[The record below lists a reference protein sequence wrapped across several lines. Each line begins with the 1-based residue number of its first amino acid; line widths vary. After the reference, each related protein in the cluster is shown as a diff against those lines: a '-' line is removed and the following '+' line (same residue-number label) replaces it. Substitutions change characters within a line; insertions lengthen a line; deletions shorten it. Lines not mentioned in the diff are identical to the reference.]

1 MHFRQRPKQKLVLNL
16 LLYFFV
22 QQVVASQPSTYRTT
36 FKTTKVPYRPRTLD
50 QTFHRGRMAP
60 SKMKT
65 LETDYERALSSQRST
80 SPNRDTPDVEK
91 KLTLIIKHYLPHL
104 IDSEGRIVGQKS
116 GIKYDPSEEFPDLQV
131 QQAKDM
137 WLQSLTP
144 NLAVEPR
151 NRRMSTDVWLPS
163 PIPYYTSPKMKASLY
178 KRLFGTP
185 W

>member
-1 MHFRQRPKQKLVLNL
+1 
-16 LLYFFV
+16 
-22 QQVVASQPSTYRTT
+22 
-36 FKTTKVPYRPRTLD
+36 
-50 QTFHRGRMAP
+50 MAP

-65 LETDYERALSSQRST
+65 LETDYERALSSQRNKS
-80 SPNRDTPDVEK
+80 SNRDTPEVEK
-91 KLTLIIKHYLPHL
+91 KLTMIIKHYLPHL

-116 GIKYDPSEEFPDLQV
+116 VIKDEPFKAFPDLQV

-151 NRRMSTDVWLPS
+151 NRRTSTDVWLPS
-163 PIPYYTSPKMKASLY
+163 PIPYNTSPKMKASLY
-178 KRLFGTP
+178 KSLFGTP